1 MSDTRKLEKTSVP
14 GIYRRHAGGC
24 KGYGR
29 CKCPYVVR
37 WKERGQEHKQM
48 FATFEL
54 AREFKANLGSGK
66 GTRRPQSSLTV
77 ATYYE
82 TWFPAYRGRTSRG
95 LEKSTRREYE
105 ISFRLH
111 ILPLPIGRIRMR
123 ELAAPDVRDWLRQLE
138 RRDATPSTIRRA
150 KAALSVMLASAVED
164 GDLGSNP
171 AAGVRYVPSDTA
183 KRQHRKPPPRA
194 LTAEDVM
201 AILAAMPVSWRA
213 FFTLLAQTGVRIGE
227 LLGLTW
233 EHIHLG
239 DDPHIMVAE
248 QVYRGER
255 KKLKTE
261 ASYARV
267 PLSTSM
273 AAWLTE
279 LRPEDASPETPVFPS
294 TTGTPLSYHNV
305 YNRVLHPALIDV
317 GIAVQTGT
325 VTVRRGGEDVEQP
338 VWDYQGVA
346 FHAFRKACGSLLLA
360 HGKPQAGAGLAA
372 PLAAHHDD
380 ERLYPPGRRRPRQRR
395 RLGRHP
401 GGCSGPPWGHRRSG
415 GSAKH
420 IRYYT
425 PKNRTVEPNPLTAT
439 TSRKARSAL
448 IIGWSQVRVLAG
460 PFFSGR

>member
-1 MSDTRKLEKTSVP
+1 MTDKRKLEKTSVP

-24 KGYGR
+24 KGNGR

-183 KRQHRKPPPRA
+183 KRQHRKPPRA
-194 LTAEDVM
+194 
-201 AILAAMPVSWRA
+201 R
-213 FFTLLAQTGVRIGE
+213 
-227 LLGLTW
+227 
-233 EHIHLG
+233 
-239 DDPHIMVAE
+239 
-248 QVYRGER
+248 
-255 KKLKTE
+255 
-261 ASYARV
+261 
-267 PLSTSM
+267 
-273 AAWLTE
+273 
-279 LRPEDASPETPVFPS
+279 
-294 TTGTPLSYHNV
+294 
-305 YNRVLHPALIDV
+305 
-317 GIAVQTGT
+317 
-325 VTVRRGGEDVEQP
+325 
-338 VWDYQGVA
+338 
-346 FHAFRKACGSLLLA
+346 
-360 HGKPQAGAGLAA
+360 
-372 PLAAHHDD
+372 
-380 ERLYPPGRRRPRQRR
+380 
-395 RLGRHP
+395 
-401 GGCSGPPWGHRRSG
+401 
-415 GSAKH
+415 
-420 IRYYT
+420 
-425 PKNRTVEPNPLTAT
+425 
-439 TSRKARSAL
+439 
-448 IIGWSQVRVLAG
+448 
-460 PFFSGR
+460 

>member
-1 MSDTRKLEKTSVP
+1 MSDKRKLEKTSVP

-24 KGYGR
+24 KGNGR
-29 CKCPYVVR
+29 CKCLYVVR

-66 GTRRPQSSLTV
+66 GNRRPQSSLTV

-111 ILPLPIGRIRMR
+111 ILPLPIVRIRMR

-233 EHIHLG
+233 EHVHLG

-267 PLSTSM
+267 PLSASM
-273 AAWLTE
+273 AVWLTE
-279 LRPEDASPETPVFPS
+279 LRPEDASPEAPVFPS
-294 TTGTPLSYHNV
+294 ATGTPLSYHNV
-305 YNRVLHPALIDV
+305 YNRVLHPALIDA

-325 VTVRRGGEDVEQP
+325 VKVRRGGEDVEQP

-360 HGKPQAGAGLAA
+360 HGKSLKQVQGWLRHSQLTTTMNVYIHQVDDGL
-372 PLAAHHDD
+372 
-380 ERLYPPGRRRPRQRR
+380 
-395 RLGRHP
+395 
-401 GGCSGPPWGHRRSG
+401 
-415 GSAKH
+415 GSADAWDDILGDARGHLGATEGPEAVQDRPGSTPRKTARLSQ
-420 IRYYT
+420 IR
-425 PKNRTVEPNPLTAT
+425 
-439 TSRKARSAL
+439 
-448 IIGWSQVRVLAG
+448 
-460 PFFSGR
+460 